1 MIPRSPGIE
10 QEEVNIEG
18 EVNLAVHDEHV
29 TEKLAVGPEVIVPGG
44 QKGKAEVEATQ
55 SEVAEV
61 SKGILD
67 LGDVLC
73 EAFKM
78 WKEVLGL
85 VKSKPDEES
94 EDRSPMDCKR
104 ASHVDDDGET
114 PELRQAAQ
122 AGGAG

>member
-10 QEEVNIEG
+10 QEEVNIES

-29 TEKLAVGPEVIVPGG
+29 TEKLAVEPEVIVPGG

-73 EAFKM
+73 EAFKR
-78 WKEVLGL
+78 WREGLGL
-85 VKSKPDEES
+85 DKPKPDEDS
-94 EDRSPMDCKR
+94 DDSRPLDCKR
-104 ASHVDDDGET
+104 ASHVDNDGET
-114 PELRQAAQ
+114 PELTDKQEKPA
-122 AGGAG
+122 